1 MRLCLFPFAC
11 FVLAVQARAEVTLT
25 VSDATAEYSDD
36 AFLEARLMNG
46 DVALNNQII
55 SFSLEREDAEGNFR
69 PVGAS
74 DTAPTDSNGVARA
87 SIRLVNGMTAQTT
100 HELKPDRTDEERFAA
115 YSAGDYRI
123 VARRQGGDFNI
134 AYGTLTIRREQAAL
148 TVLPVTTVAGFSPT
162 LKITLEDKGD
172 NTRDWDF
179 VDGEAVESNK
189 VGIQGRVVSVWM
201 DRNGD
206 QQFYNCTA
214 GGRCVDG
221 HCVQCQ
227 TDDDCPGAVCDQG
240 LCVAELGS
248 NQCSADEDCA
258 PFFGVQGLHCL
269 EGVCVAEACDYL
281 GEATTDNKGQAFM
294 SFSTAPNE
302 WGEPTVGYHQLML
315 RAEFSGDE
323 FYAGGGSKGDLEIA
337 PGPLDMSQVPL
348 TITRNNEQIT
358 EVGTTEAVALEV
370 RAYLSDGLG
379 NLYGFNDKPY
389 LIGEGDC
396 AGCAEDLCQDVMH
409 PQCLL
414 ELNPADLV
422 FEASSGI
429 FITETERNASDGAF
443 VRQWRP
449 TYSDDEQVE
458 FRVLLGEL
466 SSQPKTIR
474 LFDTSGCGCTSANP
488 APFLWWIGLF
498 ALWRRRRR

>member
-1 MRLCLFPFAC
+1 M
-11 FVLAVQARAEVTLT
+11 
-25 VSDATAEYSDD
+25 
-36 AFLEARLMNG
+36 
-46 DVALNNQII
+46 
-55 SFSLEREDAEGNFR
+55 
-69 PVGAS
+69 
-74 DTAPTDSNGVARA
+74 
-87 SIRLVNGMTAQTT
+87 
-100 HELKPDRTDEERFAA
+100 
-115 YSAGDYRI
+115 
-123 VARRQGGDFNI
+123 
-134 AYGTLTIRREQAAL
+134 
-148 TVLPVTTVAGFSPT
+148 
-162 LKITLEDKGD
+162 
-172 NTRDWDF
+172 
-179 VDGEAVESNK
+179 
-189 VGIQGRVVSVWM
+189 
-201 DRNGD
+201 
-206 QQFYNCTA
+206 
-214 GGRCVDG
+214 
-221 HCVQCQ
+221 
-227 TDDDCPGAVCDQG
+227 
-240 LCVAELGS
+240 
-248 NQCSADEDCA
+248 
-258 PFFGVQGLHCL
+258 
-269 EGVCVAEACDYL
+269 
-281 GEATTDNKGQAFM
+281 
-294 SFSTAPNE
+294 
-302 WGEPTVGYHQLML
+302 GYHQLML
-315 RAEFSGDE
+315 RAEFSGDA

-337 PGPLDMSQVPL
+337 PGPLDMSQVPR

-422 FEASSGI
+422 FEANSGI

-488 APFLWWIGLF
+488 AFLVVDWALCAVAAETPLSAPLARIAEAMNQLATLTPADQYQALVESEHTAELVRAMAPQDLHAIAPAVGKGGGARDAPSLQRGAAGRSHRPFGL
-498 ALWRRRRR
+498 AGLPL